1 MARQLGAR
9 RVVVAVPVGAQDAYE
24 MLAAEADE
32 VVCAQ
37 HPADFGAVSAYYDDF
52 HEVDDDEVTEALIA
66 TA

>member
-1 MARQLGAR
+1 
-9 RVVVAVPVGAQDAYE
+9 

-37 HPADFGAVSAYYDDF
+37 RPVDFGAVSAYYDDF
-52 HEVDDDEVTEALIA
+52 HEVPDDEVTEALIT